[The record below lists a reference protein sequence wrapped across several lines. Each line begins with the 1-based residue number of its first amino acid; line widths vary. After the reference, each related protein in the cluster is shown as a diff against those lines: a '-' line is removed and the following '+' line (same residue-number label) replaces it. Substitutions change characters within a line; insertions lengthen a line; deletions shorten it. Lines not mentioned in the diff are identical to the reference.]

1 MNISTLDQ
9 TREKELSFYGEA
21 VRLSNELRAKPARTV
36 INIDG
41 DRVNIPA
48 KQGFDIEIC
57 SFMDLVNYLADT
69 RIKKSESMISFI
81 HRVLNWRFETEYD
94 EKKDKIFNRYQLEKE
109 MIQSNSRKEVEF
121 LGESGFQNLVR
132 LDGSL
137 TKKGTRIEKLKGEKI
152 RIKKV

>member
-9 TREKELSFYGEA
+9 SREKELSFYGEA

-48 KQGFDIEIC
+48 KQGFDIETC

-69 RIKKSESMISFI
+69 RIKKSESIISFI
-81 HRVLNWRFETEYD
+81 HRVLSWRFPTKYTQHR
-94 EKKDKIFNRYQLEKE
+94 DKINNRYKLEYE
-109 MIQSNSRKEVEF
+109 MIQSKSKKEIEF
-121 LGESGFQNLVR
+121 LGEVGFQNKVR
-132 LDGSL
+132 LDDTL
-137 TKKGTRIEKLKGEKI
+137 TKPNVRTEKLRNGKI
-152 RIKKV
+152 RVVKR